1 MQYEEYIIYLM
12 PKKTS
17 KTSKKI
23 VRKVSKKRHIGY
35 GVIAGTLLA
44 ALFIL
49 YLGYN
54 NIKTNSVASFEQCVA
69 GNNPVMESYPR
80 QCRANGKTF
89 VENLDNDSV
98 LQIMQIDKSE
108 NGRNIHFERGNYI
121 INSESEWENIF
132 GEIDVK
138 PDVNFKDKT
147 VIAVVM
153 GQKPSGGYSVSLKQ
167 LEVGKDT
174 IQFMVEE
181 VIPGEK
187 CFVTEGL
194 TNPYQIIAIDKTQKE
209 IKFVGNTVVSECL
222 E

>member
-89 VENLDNDSV
+89 VENLDDDSV

-187 CFVTEGL
+187 CFVTEAL